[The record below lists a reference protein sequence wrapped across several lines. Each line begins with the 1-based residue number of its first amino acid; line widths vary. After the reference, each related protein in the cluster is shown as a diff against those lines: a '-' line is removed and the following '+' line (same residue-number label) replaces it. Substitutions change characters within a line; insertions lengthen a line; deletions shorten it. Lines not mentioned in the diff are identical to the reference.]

1 VGEWAVFRGFSH
13 LALDAKGRLSVP
25 ARYREPVA
33 AACANQLVVTVNPWD
48 KCLWLYPAP
57 EWAVAEAK
65 LMQLSDSDKLDRRT
79 KQILR
84 GYATDCELDGHGRIL
99 IPPELREFAGLE
111 RDVVLLGQGNRFEIW
126 NKPSWEARRDEWFEQ
141 VDQPAG
147 ELSGKLREL
156 SL

>member
-1 VGEWAVFRGFSH
+1 MLRGFSN

-25 ARYREPVA
+25 ARYREQVA
-33 AACANQLVVTVNPWD
+33 SACANRLVVTVNPWD

-57 EWAVAEAK
+57 EWEIAEAK
-65 LMQLSDSDKLDRRT
+65 LMQLSDAERLDRRT

-84 GYATDCELDGHGRIL
+84 GYATDCDLDGHGRIL

-126 NKPSWEARRDEWFEQ
+126 NRPAWDARREEWFEQ
-141 VDQPAG
+141 VEQPAG

>member
-1 VGEWAVFRGFSH
+1 VFRGFSN

-25 ARYREPVA
+25 VRYRDPVA
-33 AACANQLVVTVNPWD
+33 AACQNHLVVTVNPWD
-48 KCLWLYPAP
+48 RCLWLYPAP
-57 EWAVAEAK
+57 EWELAEAK
-65 LMQLSDSDKLDRRT
+65 LMQLSDADKWDRRT

-84 GYATDCELDGHGRIL
+84 GYATDCELDGQGRL
-99 IPPELREFAGLE
+99 LLPPELREFATIDRE
-111 RDVVLLGQGNRFEIW
+111 VVMLGQGNRFEIW
-126 NKPSWEARRDEWFEQ
+126 GKAAWDLRRDEFFEQ

>member
-1 VGEWAVFRGFSH
+1 MFRGFSN

-25 ARYREPVA
+25 ARYREQVA
-33 AACANQLVVTVNPWD
+33 AACQNRLVVTVNPWD
-48 KCLWLYPAP
+48 RCLWLYPAP
-57 EWAVAEAK
+57 DWELAEAK
-65 LMQLSDSDKLDRRT
+65 LMQLSDSDKWDRRT

-84 GYATDCELDGHGRIL
+84 GYATDCELDGQGRL
-99 IPPELREFAGLE
+99 LLPPELREFATIDRE
-111 RDVVLLGQGNRFEIW
+111 VVMLGQGNRFEIW
-126 NKPSWEARRDEWFEQ
+126 GKPAWDVRRDEFFEQ